1 MTENSL
7 WKQYW
12 RKQFWPETNSL
23 VLLILKIS
31 STITWLFRSW
41 TLPWIFDCT
50 HTLEHLVSKGGNYL
64 CSQVLMGVKS
74 RFINSLWIPAPDR
87 HQTILNTY
95 SLSGQIWKILMNA
108 SIYGEL
114 KVNWPSKRKGCTRN
128 QRDLKTEL
136 DSLMRHDVFCSN
148 RTNLM
153 KHKNFT
159 WSSINQTCYCKSVR

>member
-50 HTLEHLVSKGGNYL
+50 HTLEHLVSKGGNYP
-64 CSQVLMGVKS
+64 CSQVLMRVKS

-87 HQTILNTY
+87 HQTILLT
-95 SLSGQIWKILMNA
+95 LSQDRFGKFWWMHQFM
-108 SIYGEL
+108 
-114 KVNWPSKRKGCTRN
+114 VNWKWTGLPKGRAVQGTRGILR
-128 QRDLKTEL
+128 Q
-136 DSLMRHDVFCSN
+136 SLIRWWDMMFSAV
-148 RTNLM
+148 TGLNLM